1 MDNQQ
6 RPTVELREL
15 CSVLCASL
23 DGRGVG
29 GRMGTCMCM
38 AESLRCSLETTTRLL
53 IGYTP
58 IQSVFGVK
66 KKKKKESLVKNRK
79 EKTRCVSQLFPQCQR
94 QKQVESGCSNNIG

>member
-1 MDNQQ
+1 MCYTVGLCWLSILNIALWEGHVHTDVFKMDNQQ

-38 AESLRCSLETTTRLL
+38 AESLRCSLETTTISL
-53 IGYTP
+53 IGY
-58 IQSVFGVK
+58 
-66 KKKKKESLVKNRK
+66 N
-79 EKTRCVSQLFPQCQR
+79 
-94 QKQVESGCSNNIG
+94 